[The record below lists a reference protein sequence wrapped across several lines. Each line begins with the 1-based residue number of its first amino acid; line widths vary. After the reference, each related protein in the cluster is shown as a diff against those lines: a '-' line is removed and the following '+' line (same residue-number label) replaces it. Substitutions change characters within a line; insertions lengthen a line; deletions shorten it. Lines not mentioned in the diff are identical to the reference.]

1 MRVLFI
7 APRYVESAGD
17 GVYVHRL
24 AAALPRKGVQV
35 DVFTVKDGKF
45 TLIKSPGI
53 LKDQTLDEEFSMYES
68 GRIDHGILS
77 KNFYSWTARS
87 RLKSVLQ
94 IVRPDCI
101 HIHGIHQLFTL
112 SCMFEL
118 KKYGAPIVFT
128 VHDYKILCGN
138 ASFFSDKTL
147 TPCTK
152 CLTGAILHPIF
163 KSCKKNSR
171 IDSLGAAI
179 QMAGWKYLRALDV
192 VDKFLVGSKFVFDLL
207 SANQG
212 LATRLRLCRFP
223 YPQFEGFVGSDTKE
237 KVTLCFVGRLVS
249 HKGILIFARA
259 VSDFQVPVHIFGDGN
274 LIESTRHILQ
284 NDHNVTF
291 HGWTSQREMAKY
303 LSPGSI
309 VIVPSLAY
317 ETFCYVV
324 VEAMM
329 RGCCV
334 VASSRGGI
342 PELIQDGQNGIIV
355 DPPTPEGFRDAVK
368 MLLADREKIITL
380 GRRAMR
386 ITADLPN
393 IGRHADEI
401 VDIYHTLSVRGPLT

>member
-7 APRYVESAGD
+7 APRYAESAGD
-17 GVYVHRL
+17 GVYVNRL
-24 AAALPRKGVQV
+24 TSALLRKEVQV

-45 TLIKSPGI
+45 ALIKSPGI
-53 LKDQTLDEEFSMYES
+53 LQDQAWVEELSTNES
-68 GRIDHGILS
+68 STMDFGILA
-77 KNFYSWTARS
+77 KNFYSRTARS

-101 HIHGIHQLFTL
+101 HIHGIHQFFTL
-112 SCMFEL
+112 SCMLEL
-118 KKYGAPIVFT
+118 KQYGAPIVFT
-128 VHDYKILCGN
+128 VHDYKIVCGN

-147 TPCTK
+147 APCTK
-152 CLTGAILHPIF
+152 CLTGAVLHPILE
-163 KSCKKNSR
+163 SCKKNSR
-171 IDSLGAAI
+171 IASLGAAI
-179 QMAGWKYLRALDV
+179 QMAGWKYLRALDA
-192 VDKFLVGSKFVFDLL
+192 VDKFLVSSKFVFDLL

-223 YPQFEGFVGSDTKE
+223 YPQFEGFVGSDMKE

-274 LIESTRHILQ
+274 LIESARHILQ

-291 HGWTSQREMAKY
+291 HAWTSQREMAKY

-368 MLLADREKIITL
+368 MLLANRDKIITL
-380 GRRAMR
+380 GRRATR

-393 IGRHADEI
+393 IDRHADEI
-401 VDIYHTLSVRGPLT
+401 VDIYRTLSVRGPLK

>member
-7 APRYVESAGD
+7 APRYDQTAGD
-17 GVYVHRL
+17 GVYVNRL
-24 AAALPRKGVQV
+24 ASALLRKEVQV
-35 DVFTVKDGKF
+35 AVFTVKDGKF
-45 TLIKSPGI
+45 VLIKPPGD
-53 LKDQTLDEEFSMYES
+53 LQDEVWGEGLSTNES
-68 GRIDHGILS
+68 RAMDFGILS
-77 KNFYSWTARS
+77 KNFYSRAARS
-87 RLKSVLQ
+87 ILKSVLQ

-101 HIHGIHQLFTL
+101 HIHGIHQFFTL
-112 SCMFEL
+112 SCMLEL
-118 KKYGAPIVFT
+118 KQYGAPIVFT
-128 VHDYKILCGN
+128 VHDYKIVCGN
-138 ASFFSDKTL
+138 ASCFSDNKL
-147 TPCTK
+147 APCTK
-152 CLTGAILHPIF
+152 CLTGAVLHPILE
-163 KSCKKNSR
+163 SCKKNSM
-171 IDSLGAAI
+171 IASLGAAI
-179 QMAGWKYLRALDV
+179 QMAGWKYSRALDV
-192 VDKFLVGSKFVFDLL
+192 VDKFLVGSRFVFDLL
-207 SANQG
+207 SANQS

-223 YPQFEGFVGSDTKE
+223 YPQLEDFVGSDTNE

-259 VSDFQVPVHIFGDGN
+259 VSDFQVSVHIFGDGN
-274 LIESTRHILQ
+274 LLESTRHILQ

-291 HGWTSQREMAKY
+291 HGWTSQREIANY

-342 PELIQDGQNGIIV
+342 PELIENGQNGIIV